1 MSFMNNKG
9 IPNALTGGQGGMM
22 NALSSLD
29 MKPGMNKPVAQGQG
43 GALTNVLS
51 SIENWGQ
58 NNLRRGSGPLA
69 EAFHGF
75 AQGFAPQQYEN
86 ARQGRMGEI
95 AQEQAQRGNV
105 QQQITGMNEQQ
116 AQMQREMQESAL
128 AMGQHLLTMPE
139 EQRVAFVRQNWQ
151 RFGPMVSGGK
161 NNMSF
166 EQWMAQDPTGLSDMD
181 LQNDIA
187 AAMTQMRQGPQYEVT
202 NDQYIRMDQGA
213 PRVALDARD
222 AVTVDPDDRLATQ
235 TGQVLLGP
243 DEEYVGRENRTLD
256 IRQQEADTGRINANR
271 PSGPLVSV
279 NTGDQA
285 PQIGTIPPGYQA
297 VRDQEG
303 NVRFQ
308 RIPGG
313 PAEDESA
320 ANQDTVQ
327 FRFANASERH
337 NTAVDALD
345 RALSRVNPATTG
357 WGGLLADIPASDQR
371 ALRNDIDTIKN
382 LISVDS
388 LENMR
393 MSSPTGGALG
403 NVTEREL
410 ELLSSLRGRLDQL
423 ERPEDVTRALTEIR
437 ESLNRIQAERQ
448 DIYNR
453 ATRSADSGRAPPPD
467 VDPMDWE
474 YMSPEE
480 RELFGGGQ

>member
-1 MSFMNNKG
+1 MSLMNWDG
-9 IPNALTGGQGGMM
+9 IPKVLTGGEGGGMS
-22 NALSSLD
+22 NALASLD

-43 GALTNVLS
+43 GPVTNVLS

-69 EAFHGF
+69 EAVHGF

-105 QQQITGMNEQQ
+105 QQQITSMNEQQ

-222 AVTVDPDDRLATQ
+222 AVTVDPGDRLSTQ

-243 DEEYVGRENRTLD
+243 DEDYVGREIRTLD

-271 PSGPLVSV
+271 PSGPLVSISE
-279 NTGDQA
+279 GSGAA
-285 PQIGTIPPGYQA
+285 PQIGTIPQG
-297 VRDQEG
+297 
-303 NVRFQ
+303 
-308 RIPGG
+308 
-313 PAEDESA
+313 
-320 ANQDTVQ
+320 
-327 FRFANASERH
+327 
-337 NTAVDALD
+337 
-345 RALSRVNPATTG
+345 
-357 WGGLLADIPASDQR
+357 
-371 ALRNDIDTIKN
+371 
-382 LISVDS
+382 
-388 LENMR
+388 
-393 MSSPTGGALG
+393 
-403 NVTEREL
+403 
-410 ELLSSLRGRLDQL
+410 
-423 ERPEDVTRALTEIR
+423 
-437 ESLNRIQAERQ
+437 
-448 DIYNR
+448 
-453 ATRSADSGRAPPPD
+453 
-467 VDPMDWE
+467 
-474 YMSPEE
+474 
-480 RELFGGGQ
+480 

>member
-181 LQNDIA
+181 LQNDIT

-222 AVTVDPDDRLATQ
+222 AVTVDPGDRLATQ

-243 DEEYVGRENRTLD
+243 DEDYVGRENRTLD
-256 IRQQEADTGRINANR
+256 IRQQEADTGRINANK
-271 PSGPLVSV
+271 PSGPLVSISEGGG
-279 NTGDQA
+279 NSAFMGALGDA
-285 PQIGTIPPGYQA
+285 A
-297 VRDQEG
+297 G
-303 NVRFQ
+303 NRYNEVIER
-308 RIPGG
+308 G
-313 PAEDESA
+313 A
-320 ANQDTVQ
+320 AAD
-327 FRFANASERH
+327 RSLANADMMG
-337 NTAVDALD
+337 NLINQMDY
-345 RALSRVNPATTG
+345 TG
-357 WGGLLADIPASDQR
+357 WGGDALTYAQQMGR
-371 ALRNDIDTIKN
+371 ALGMEFEGLGARETMQRLTSEMAMSLKDN
-382 LISVDS
+382 LPGPMSDGDRQFLLSIPPNLNTSREGNLALLYIQRERARYEQAMRDS
-388 LENMR
+388 LQRVNPQTM
-393 MSSPTGGALG
+393 
-403 NVTEREL
+403 
-410 ELLSSLRGRLDQL
+410 DQYQQW
-423 ERPEDVTRALTEIR
+423 ESRFAQEYGPIFDPVEIQQM
-437 ESLNRIQAERQ
+437 NAAMGV
-448 DIYNR
+448 N
-453 ATRSADSGRAPPPD
+453 
-467 VDPMDWE
+467 
-474 YMSPEE
+474 
-480 RELFGGGQ
+480 